1 MPGKRPGM
9 TKREAFCPNLAPNV
23 APQWLEKTRQNPH
36 GTRYRLFNQNLGRNA
51 AMNRL
56 RLLVLPS
63 AALALLA
70 LASGPALALDYPTR
84 TVRVVVPYP
93 AGGTTDIMA
102 RLVAN
107 YLSEKIGQTFVVE
120 NKPGGGTNIG
130 TQEVINAAPD
140 GYTLLIPSPANAI
153 NATLYK
159 QLPFDYLRDTVQ
171 IAGIARVPNV
181 MEVNPEVPA
190 KTVQEF
196 IDYAKKN
203 PGKLN
208 MASSGNGSS
217 IHLSGELFKAMT
229 GVDMVHVPYKG
240 SAPAITDLA
249 GGQVQV
255 MFDNLP
261 SSISF
266 IKAGRLRPLGVT
278 SLERVPALPDVPPVA
293 ETVPGFEASSW
304 FGVAAPKGTPNEIVE
319 KLNKEVNAAIADPT
333 IKKRIED
340 LGGIPFPVS
349 AADFGKFVRAETD
362 KWRPVVIQSGATV
375 D

>member
-1 MPGKRPGM
+1 VHRFFKI
-9 TKREAFCPNLAPNV
+9 V
-23 APQWLEKTRQNPH
+23 
-36 GTRYRLFNQNLGRNA
+36 
-51 AMNRL
+51 
-56 RLLVLPS
+56 
-63 AALALLA
+63 ALLA
-70 LASGPALALDYPTR
+70 FFPLAVAGALADTYPSR
-84 TVRVVVPYP
+84 TVRVIVPYP
-93 AGGTTDIMA
+93 PGGTTDIMA

-107 YLSEKIGQTFVVE
+107 YLSEKMGQTFVVE
-120 NKPGGGTNIG
+120 DKPGGGTNLG

-140 GYTLLIPSPANAI
+140 GYTLLIPSPASAI

-159 QLPFDYLRDTVQ
+159 QMPFDYLRDTVQ

-196 IDYAKKN
+196 IDYARKN
-203 PGKLN
+203 PGKIN

-229 GVDMVHVPYKG
+229 GIDMLHVPYKG
-240 SAPAITDLA
+240 SASALVDLV

-266 IKAGRLRPLGVT
+266 IKAGKLRALGVT
-278 SLERVPALPDVPPVA
+278 SAARVPALPDAPTVA
-293 ETVPGFEASSW
+293 ETVPGFEASAW
-304 FGVAAPKGTPNEIVE
+304 FGVAAPKGTPSEIVE
-319 KLNKEVNAAIADPT
+319 RLNKEVNAAIADPK
-333 IKKRIED
+333 IKARIEE
-340 LGGIPFPVS
+340 LGGIPFPGS
-349 AADFGKFVRAETD
+349 AADFSAFVRAETE
-362 KWRPVVIQSGATV
+362 KWRPVVIKSGATV

>member
-1 MPGKRPGM
+1 V
-9 TKREAFCPNLAPNV
+9 NL
-23 APQWLEKTRQNPH
+23 RI
-36 GTRYRLFNQNLGRNA
+36 RFA
-51 AMNRL
+51 AL
-56 RLLVLPS
+56 
-63 AALALLA
+63 ALALLA
-70 LASGPALALDYPTR
+70 LGAAPARALDYPTR
-84 TVRVVVPYP
+84 AVRVIVPYP

-107 YLSEKIGQTFVVE
+107 YLSEKLGQTFVIE

-159 QLPFDYLRDTVQ
+159 QLPFDYLRDTVPV
-171 IAGIARVPNV
+171 AGIARVPNV
-181 MEVNPEVPA
+181 MEVNPEVPV

-266 IKAGRLRPLGVT
+266 IKAGRLRALGVT
-278 SLERVPALPDVPPVA
+278 SAQPVSVLPGVPTVA

-319 KLNKEVNAAIADPT
+319 KLNKEINAAIADAK
-333 IKKRIED
+333 IKMRIED
-340 LGGIPFPVS
+340 LGGIAFPGS
-349 AADFGKFVRAETD
+349 AADFGKFVQAETD
-362 KWRPVVIQSGATV
+362 KWRPVVIKSGATV

>member
-1 MPGKRPGM
+1 
-9 TKREAFCPNLAPNV
+9 V
-23 APQWLEKTRQNPH
+23 
-36 GTRYRLFNQNLGRNA
+36 
-51 AMNRL
+51 NRL
-56 RLLVLPS
+56 IKF
-63 AALALLA
+63 AALAFALVA
-70 LASGPALALDYPTR
+70 LASGSASALDYPSR
-84 TVRVVVPYP
+84 AVRVIVPYP

-107 YLSEKIGQTFVVE
+107 YLSEKLGQTFVVE

-130 TQEVINAAPD
+130 TQEVINSAPD

-159 QLPFDYLRDTVQ
+159 QLPFDYLRDTVPV
-171 IAGIARVPNV
+171 AGIARVPNV
-181 MEVNPEVPA
+181 MEVNPDVPV

-203 PGKLN
+203 PGKIN

-261 SSISF
+261 SSIGF
-266 IKAGRLRPLGVT
+266 IKAGKLRPLGVT
-278 SLERVPALPDVPPVA
+278 SAQSVPALPGVPPVA

-304 FGVAAPKGTPNEIVE
+304 FGVAAPKGTPNEIVG
-319 KLNKEVNAAIADPT
+319 KLNKEINAAIADPK
-333 IKKRIED
+333 IKARIED

-349 AADFGKFVRAETD
+349 AADFGKFVQAETD
-362 KWRPVVIQSGATV
+362 KWRPVVIKSGATV

>member
-1 MPGKRPGM
+1 MKRLS
-9 TKREAFCPNLAPNV
+9 KLAAFAFVFLA
-23 APQWLEKTRQNPH
+23 
-36 GTRYRLFNQNLGRNA
+36 FA
-51 AMNRL
+51 ASAFAETY
-56 RLLVLPS
+56 PS
-63 AALALLA
+63 
-70 LASGPALALDYPTR
+70 R

-107 YLSEKIGQTFVVE
+107 YLTEKTGQTFFVE
-120 NKPGGGTNIG
+120 NKPGGGTNLG
-130 TQEVINAAPD
+130 TQEVIAAAPD

-159 QLPFDYLRDTVQ
+159 QMPFDYLRDTVQ

-181 MEVNPEVPA
+181 MEVNPDVPV

-203 PGKLN
+203 PGKIN

-229 GVDMVHVPYKG
+229 GVDMLHVPYKG
-240 SAPAITDLA
+240 SAPALVDLV

-266 IKAGRLRPLGVT
+266 IKG
-278 SLERVPALPDVPPVA
+278 SPV
-293 ETVPGFEASSW
+293 FS
-304 FGVAAPKGTPNEIVE
+304 
-319 KLNKEVNAAIADPT
+319 
-333 IKKRIED
+333 
-340 LGGIPFPVS
+340 
-349 AADFGKFVRAETD
+349 
-362 KWRPVVIQSGATV
+362 Q
-375 D
+375 

>member
-1 MPGKRPGM
+1 VNRRIK
-9 TKREAFCPNLAPNV
+9 F
-23 APQWLEKTRQNPH
+23 
-36 GTRYRLFNQNLGRNA
+36 A
-51 AMNRL
+51 AL
-56 RLLVLPS
+56 
-63 AALALLA
+63 ALALLA
-70 LASGPALALDYPTR
+70 LASGPALALDYPSR

-107 YLSEKIGQTFVVE
+107 YLSEKIGQTFMVE

-171 IAGIARVPNV
+171 VAGIARVPNV

-261 SSISF
+261 SSMGF
-266 IKAGRLRPLGVT
+266 IKAGRLRALGVT
-278 SLERVPALPDVPPVA
+278 TLERVLALPDVPPVA

-362 KWRPVVIQSGATV
+362 KWRPVVIKSGATV

>member
-1 MPGKRPGM
+1 
-9 TKREAFCPNLAPNV
+9 
-23 APQWLEKTRQNPH
+23 
-36 GTRYRLFNQNLGRNA
+36 
-51 AMNRL
+51 
-56 RLLVLPS
+56 
-63 AALALLA
+63 
-70 LASGPALALDYPTR
+70 
-84 TVRVVVPYP
+84 
-93 AGGTTDIMA
+93 
-102 RLVAN
+102 
-107 YLSEKIGQTFVVE
+107 
-120 NKPGGGTNIG
+120 
-130 TQEVINAAPD
+130 VINAAPD

-159 QLPFDYLRDTVQ
+159 QLPFDYLRDTVPV
-171 IAGIARVPNV
+171 AGIARVPNV
-181 MEVNPEVPA
+181 MEVNPEVPVT
-190 KTVQEF
+190 TVQEF

-266 IKAGRLRPLGVT
+266 IKAGRLRALGVT
-278 SLERVPALPDVPPVA
+278 SAQAVPVLPGVPTVA

-304 FGVAAPKGTPNEIVE
+304 FGVAAPKGTPNEIVD
-319 KLNKEVNAAIADPT
+319 KLNREINAAIADPK
-333 IKKRIED
+333 IKARIED
-340 LGGIPFPVS
+340 LGGIPFPGS
-349 AADFGKFVRAETD
+349 AADFGKFVQAETD
-362 KWRPVVIQSGATV
+362 KWRPVVIKSGATV

>member
-1 MPGKRPGM
+1 
-9 TKREAFCPNLAPNV
+9 V
-23 APQWLEKTRQNPH
+23 I
-36 GTRYRLFNQNLGRNA
+36 
-51 AMNRL
+51 
-56 RLLVLPS
+56 
-63 AALALLA
+63 
-70 LASGPALALDYPTR
+70 
-84 TVRVVVPYP
+84 VPYP

-107 YLSEKIGQTFVVE
+107 YISEKLGQTFVIE

-159 QLPFDYLRDTVQ
+159 QLPFDYLRDTVPV
-171 IAGIARVPNV
+171 AGIARVPNV
-181 MEVNPEVPA
+181 MEVNPEVPV

-266 IKAGRLRPLGVT
+266 IKAGRLRALGVT
-278 SLERVPALPDVPPVA
+278 SAQAVPVLPGVPTVA

-319 KLNKEVNAAIADPT
+319 KLNKEINAAIADPK
-333 IKKRIED
+333 IKMRIED
-340 LGGIPFPVS
+340 LGGIPFPGS
-349 AADFGKFVRAETD
+349 AADFGKFVQAETD
-362 KWRPVVIQSGATV
+362 KWRPVVIKSGATV

>member
-1 MPGKRPGM
+1 
-9 TKREAFCPNLAPNV
+9 
-23 APQWLEKTRQNPH
+23 
-36 GTRYRLFNQNLGRNA
+36 
-51 AMNRL
+51 MNRFIKF
-56 RLLVLPS
+56 

-84 TVRVVVPYP
+84 TVRMVVPYP

-102 RLVAN
+102 RLVASH
-107 YLSEKIGQTFVVE
+107 LSEKLGQTFVVE

-159 QLPFDYLRDTVQ
+159 QLPFDFIRDTVPV
-171 IAGIARVPNV
+171 AGLARVPNV
-181 MEVNPEVPA
+181 MEVNPEVPV

-203 PGKLN
+203 PGKIN

-261 SSISF
+261 SSMGF
-266 IKAGRLRPLGVT
+266 IKAGKLRPLGVT
-278 SLERVPALPDVPPVA
+278 TAQSVPALPGVPPVA

-304 FGVAAPKGTPNEIVE
+304 FGVSAPKGTPKEIVE
-319 KLNKEVNAAIADPT
+319 KLNKEINAAIADPK
-333 IKKRIED
+333 IKTRIEE
-340 LGGIPFPVS
+340 LGGIPFPGS
-349 AADFGKFVRAETD
+349 AAGFGKFVQAETD
-362 KWRPVVIQSGATV
+362 KWRPVVIKSGATV

>member
-1 MPGKRPGM
+1 M
-9 TKREAFCPNLAPNV
+9 NL
-23 APQWLEKTRQNPH
+23 RI
-36 GTRYRLFNQNLGRNA
+36 RFA
-51 AMNRL
+51 AL
-56 RLLVLPS
+56 
-63 AALALLA
+63 ALALLA
-70 LASGPALALDYPTR
+70 LGAAPARALDYPTR
-84 TVRVVVPYP
+84 AVRVIVPYP

-107 YLSEKIGQTFVVE
+107 YLSEKLGQTFVIE

-159 QLPFDYLRDTVQ
+159 QLPFDYLRDTVPV
-171 IAGIARVPNV
+171 AGIARVPNV
-181 MEVNPEVPA
+181 MEVNPEVPV

-266 IKAGRLRPLGVT
+266 IKAGRLRALGVT
-278 SLERVPALPDVPPVA
+278 SAQPVPVLPGVPTVA

-319 KLNKEVNAAIADPT
+319 KLNKEINAAIADAK
-333 IKKRIED
+333 IKMRIED
-340 LGGIPFPVS
+340 LGGIPFPGS
-349 AADFGKFVRAETD
+349 AADFGKFVQAETD
-362 KWRPVVIQSGATV
+362 KWRPVVIKSGATV

>member
-1 MPGKRPGM
+1 
-9 TKREAFCPNLAPNV
+9 V
-23 APQWLEKTRQNPH
+23 
-36 GTRYRLFNQNLGRNA
+36 
-51 AMNRL
+51 NR
-56 RLLVLPS
+56 RIKF
-63 AALALLA
+63 AALALSLLA
-70 LASGPALALDYPTR
+70 LGAAPALALDYPTR

-107 YLSEKIGQTFVVE
+107 YLSEKTGQAFVVE

-159 QLPFDYLRDTVQ
+159 QLPFDYIRDTVPV
-171 IAGIARVPNV
+171 AGIARVPNV

-278 SLERVPALPDVPPVA
+278 SLQRVPALPDVPPVA

-319 KLNKEVNAAIADPT
+319 KLNQEVNAAIADPK
-333 IKKRIED
+333 IKARIED
-340 LGGIPFPVS
+340 LGGITFPTS

>member
-1 MPGKRPGM
+1 V
-9 TKREAFCPNLAPNV
+9 N
-23 APQWLEKTRQNPH
+23 
-36 GTRYRLFNQNLGRNA
+36 RYFRL
-51 AMNRL
+51 
-56 RLLVLPS
+56 
-63 AALALLA
+63 AALAFALGLLP
-70 LASGPALALDYPTR
+70 LVTNASAQQYPAR
-84 TVRVVVPYP
+84 SVRVIVPYP

-107 YLSEKIGQTFVVE
+107 YLQEKLGQPFVVE

-130 TQEVINAAPD
+130 TQEVVNATPD

-159 QLPFDYLRDTVQ
+159 TLPFDYIRDTVP

-181 MEVNPEVPA
+181 MEVNPDVPV

-203 PGKLN
+203 PGKIN

-240 SAPAITDLA
+240 SAPALTDLV

-261 SSISF
+261 SSMGF
-266 IKAGRLRPLGVT
+266 IKSEKLRPLGVT
-278 SLERVPALPDVPPVA
+278 TSTSVPALPGVPPVSD
-293 ETVPGFEASSW
+293 TVKGFEASSW
-304 FGVAAPKGTPNEIVE
+304 FGFAAPKGTPKEIVA
-319 KLNKEVNAAIADPT
+319 KLNTAINAAIADP
-333 IKKRIED
+333 KVKSRIED
-340 LGGIPFPVS
+340 LGGIPFPGS
-349 AADFGKFVRAETD
+349 AEDFGKFIQVETD
-362 KWRPVVIQSGATV
+362 KWRPVVQKSGATV

>member
-1 MPGKRPGM
+1 
-9 TKREAFCPNLAPNV
+9 
-23 APQWLEKTRQNPH
+23 
-36 GTRYRLFNQNLGRNA
+36 
-51 AMNRL
+51 MNRYF
-56 RLLVLPS
+56 RL
-63 AALALLA
+63 AALAFALGLLP
-70 LASGPALALDYPTR
+70 LVTNASAQQYPAR
-84 TVRVVVPYP
+84 SVRVIVPYP

-107 YLSEKIGQTFVVE
+107 YLQEKLGQPFVVE

-130 TQEVINAAPD
+130 TQEVVNATPD

-159 QLPFDYLRDTVQ
+159 TLSFDYIRDTVP

-181 MEVNPEVPA
+181 MEVNPDVPV

-203 PGKLN
+203 PGKIN

-240 SAPAITDLA
+240 SAPALTDLV

-261 SSISF
+261 SSMGF
-266 IKAGRLRPLGVT
+266 IKSEKLRPLGVT
-278 SLERVPALPDVPPVA
+278 TSTSVPALPGVPPVSD
-293 ETVPGFEASSW
+293 TVKGFEASSW
-304 FGVAAPKGTPNEIVE
+304 FGFAAPKGTPKEIVA
-319 KLNKEVNAAIADPT
+319 KLNTAINAAIADP
-333 IKKRIED
+333 KVKSRIED
-340 LGGIPFPVS
+340 LGGIPFPGS
-349 AADFGKFVRAETD
+349 AEDFGKFIQVETD
-362 KWRPVVIQSGATV
+362 KWRPVVQKSGATV

>member
-1 MPGKRPGM
+1 
-9 TKREAFCPNLAPNV
+9 
-23 APQWLEKTRQNPH
+23 
-36 GTRYRLFNQNLGRNA
+36 
-51 AMNRL
+51 MNRCIKFAAL
-56 RLLVLPS
+56 
-63 AALALLA
+63 ALALLA

-120 NKPGGGTNIG
+120 NKAGGGTNIG

-171 IAGIARVPNV
+171 VAGIARVPNV

-261 SSISF
+261 SSMGF

-278 SLERVPALPDVPPVA
+278 TLERVPALPDVPPVA

-362 KWRPVVIQSGATV
+362 KWRPVVIKSGATV

>member
-1 MPGKRPGM
+1 
-9 TKREAFCPNLAPNV
+9 
-23 APQWLEKTRQNPH
+23 
-36 GTRYRLFNQNLGRNA
+36 
-51 AMNRL
+51 MNR
-56 RLLVLPS
+56 RINF
-63 AALALLA
+63 AAFALALLA
-70 LASGPALALDYPTR
+70 LGAAPALALDYPTR
-84 TVRVVVPYP
+84 AVRVIVPYP

-107 YLSEKIGQTFVVE
+107 YISEKLGQTFVIE

-130 TQEVINAAPD
+130 TQEVIYAAPD

-159 QLPFDYLRDTVQ
+159 QLPFDYLRDTVPV
-171 IAGIARVPNV
+171 AGIARVPNV
-181 MEVNPEVPA
+181 MEVNPEVPV

-266 IKAGRLRPLGVT
+266 IKAGRLRALGVT
-278 SLERVPALPDVPPVA
+278 SAQAVPVLPGVPTVA

-304 FGVAAPKGTPNEIVE
+304 FGVAAPKGTPNEIVD
-319 KLNKEVNAAIADPT
+319 KLNREINAAIADPK
-333 IKKRIED
+333 IKARIED
-340 LGGIPFPVS
+340 LGGIAFPGS
-349 AADFGKFVRAETD
+349 AADFGKFVQAETD
-362 KWRPVVIQSGATV
+362 KWRPVVIKSGATV

>member
-1 MPGKRPGM
+1 VKCLMKP
-9 TKREAFCPNLAPNV
+9 
-23 APQWLEKTRQNPH
+23 
-36 GTRYRLFNQNLGRNA
+36 A
-51 AMNRL
+51 A
-56 RLLVLPS
+56 LVL
-63 AALALLA
+63 ALFVLLF
-70 LASGPALALDYPTR
+70 GPALALDYPVR

-107 YLSEKIGQTFVVE
+107 FLSEKLGQTFIVE
-120 NKPGGGTNIG
+120 NKAGGGTNIG
-130 TQEVINAAPD
+130 TQEVINATPD

-159 QLPFDYLRDTVQ
+159 KLPFDFIRDTVPV
-171 IAGIARVPNV
+171 AGIARVPNV
-181 MEVNPEVPA
+181 MEVNPEVPVN
-190 KTVQEF
+190 TVQEF

-266 IKAGRLRPLGVT
+266 IKAGKLRALGVT
-278 SLERVPALPDVPPVA
+278 SAEPVAALPGVPTVA
-293 ETVPGFEASSW
+293 KTVAGFEASSW
-304 FGVAAPKGTPNEIVE
+304 FGVSAPKGTSNEIVE
-319 KLNKEVNAAIADPT
+319 KLNKEINAAIADPR
-333 IKKRIED
+333 IKARIED
-340 LGGIPFPVS
+340 LGGIPFPGS
-349 AADFGKFVRAETD
+349 AADFGKFIQAETD
-362 KWRPVVIQSGATV
+362 KWRPVVIKSGATV

>member
-1 MPGKRPGM
+1 
-9 TKREAFCPNLAPNV
+9 V
-23 APQWLEKTRQNPH
+23 
-36 GTRYRLFNQNLGRNA
+36 
-51 AMNRL
+51 NR
-56 RLLVLPS
+56 RINF
-63 AALALLA
+63 AALSLVLLA

-107 YLSEKIGQTFVVE
+107 YLSEKIGQTFMVE

-171 IAGIARVPNV
+171 VAGIARVPNV

-203 PGKLN
+203 PDKLN

-261 SSISF
+261 SSMGF
-266 IKAGRLRPLGVT
+266 IKAGRLRALGVT
-278 SLERVPALPDVPPVA
+278 TLERVPALPDVPPVA

-362 KWRPVVIQSGATV
+362 KWRPVVIKSGATV

>member
-1 MPGKRPGM
+1 MI
-9 TKREAFCPNLAPNV
+9 
-23 APQWLEKTRQNPH
+23 
-36 GTRYRLFNQNLGRNA
+36 
-51 AMNRL
+51 
-56 RLLVLPS
+56 
-63 AALALLA
+63 
-70 LASGPALALDYPTR
+70 
-84 TVRVVVPYP
+84 VPYP

-107 YLSEKIGQTFVVE
+107 YISEKLGQTFVIE

-159 QLPFDYLRDTVQ
+159 QLPFDYLRDTVPV
-171 IAGIARVPNV
+171 AGIARVPNV
-181 MEVNPEVPA
+181 MEVNPEVPV

-266 IKAGRLRPLGVT
+266 IKAGRLRALGVT
-278 SLERVPALPDVPPVA
+278 SAQAVPVLPGVPTVA

-319 KLNKEVNAAIADPT
+319 KLNKEINAAIADPK
-333 IKKRIED
+333 IKMRIED
-340 LGGIPFPVS
+340 LGGIPFPGS
-349 AADFGKFVRAETD
+349 AADFGKFVQAETD
-362 KWRPVVIQSGATV
+362 KWRPVVIKSGATV

>member
-1 MPGKRPGM
+1 
-9 TKREAFCPNLAPNV
+9 
-23 APQWLEKTRQNPH
+23 
-36 GTRYRLFNQNLGRNA
+36 
-51 AMNRL
+51 
-56 RLLVLPS
+56 
-63 AALALLA
+63 
-70 LASGPALALDYPTR
+70 
-84 TVRVVVPYP
+84 
-93 AGGTTDIMA
+93 MA

-107 YLSEKIGQTFVVE
+107 YLSEKTGQTFVVE

-159 QLPFDYLRDTVQ
+159 QLPFDYLRDTVPV
-171 IAGIARVPNV
+171 AGIARVPNV
-181 MEVNPEVPA
+181 MEVNPEVPV

-229 GVDMVHVPYKG
+229 GVNMVHVPYKG

-278 SLERVPALPDVPPVA
+278 SQERVAALPDVPPVA

-319 KLNKEVNAAIADPT
+319 KLNKEISAAVVDPR
-333 IKKRIED
+333 IKVRIED

-349 AADFGKFVRAETD
+349 AADFGKFVQAETD
-362 KWRPVVIQSGATV
+362 KWRPVVIKSGATV

>member
-1 MPGKRPGM
+1 VKRLS
-9 TKREAFCPNLAPNV
+9 KLAAFAFVFLA
-23 APQWLEKTRQNPH
+23 
-36 GTRYRLFNQNLGRNA
+36 FA
-51 AMNRL
+51 ASAFAETY
-56 RLLVLPS
+56 PS
-63 AALALLA
+63 
-70 LASGPALALDYPTR
+70 R

-107 YLSEKIGQTFVVE
+107 YLTEKTGQTFFVE
-120 NKPGGGTNIG
+120 NKPGGGTNLG
-130 TQEVINAAPD
+130 TQEVIAAAPD

-159 QLPFDYLRDTVQ
+159 QMPFDYLRNTVQ

-181 MEVNPEVPA
+181 MEVNPDVPV

-203 PGKLN
+203 PGKIN

-229 GVDMVHVPYKG
+229 GVDMLHVPYKG
-240 SAPAITDLA
+240 SAPALVDLV

-266 IKAGRLRPLGVT
+266 IKAGKLRALAVT
-278 SLERVPALPDVPPVA
+278 SAQSVPALPGVPPLA
-293 ETVPGFEASSW
+293 ATVPGYEASSW
-304 FGVAAPKGTPNEIVE
+304 FGLAAPKGTPAEIVE
-319 KLNKEVNAAIADPT
+319 KLNKEVNAAIADPR
-333 IKKRIED
+333 IKSRIEE
-340 LGGIPFPVS
+340 LGGIPF
-349 AADFGKFVRAETD
+349 AATPAEFSKFVQAETD
-362 KWRPVVIQSGATV
+362 KWRPVVIKSGATV

>member
-1 MPGKRPGM
+1 VNR
-9 TKREAFCPNLAPNV
+9 RINFAAF
-23 APQWLEKTRQNPH
+23 
-36 GTRYRLFNQNLGRNA
+36 
-51 AMNRL
+51 
-56 RLLVLPS
+56 
-63 AALALLA
+63 ALALLA
-70 LASGPALALDYPTR
+70 LGAAPALALDYPTR
-84 TVRVVVPYP
+84 AVRVIVPYP

-107 YLSEKIGQTFVVE
+107 YISEKLGQTFVIE

-130 TQEVINAAPD
+130 TQEVIYAAPD

-159 QLPFDYLRDTVQ
+159 QLPFDYLRDTVPV
-171 IAGIARVPNV
+171 AGIARVPNV
-181 MEVNPEVPA
+181 MEVNPEVPV

-203 PGKLN
+203 PGQLN

-266 IKAGRLRPLGVT
+266 IKAGRLRALGVT
-278 SLERVPALPDVPPVA
+278 SAQAVPVLPGVPTVA

-304 FGVAAPKGTPNEIVE
+304 FGVAAPKGTPNEIVD
-319 KLNKEVNAAIADPT
+319 KLNREINAAIADPK
-333 IKKRIED
+333 IKARIED
-340 LGGIPFPVS
+340 LGGIAFPGS
-349 AADFGKFVRAETD
+349 AADFGKFVQAETD
-362 KWRPVVIQSGATV
+362 KWRPVVIKSGATV

>member
-1 MPGKRPGM
+1 
-9 TKREAFCPNLAPNV
+9 V
-23 APQWLEKTRQNPH
+23 
-36 GTRYRLFNQNLGRNA
+36 
-51 AMNRL
+51 NRFIKF
-56 RLLVLPS
+56 
-63 AALALLA
+63 ATLALLA
-70 LASGPALALDYPTR
+70 LAAGPALALDYPTR
-84 TVRVVVPYP
+84 TVRMVVPYP

-102 RLVAN
+102 RLVASH
-107 YLSEKIGQTFVVE
+107 LSEKLGQTFVVE

-159 QLPFDYLRDTVQ
+159 QLPFDFIRDTVPV
-171 IAGIARVPNV
+171 AGLARVPNV
-181 MEVNPEVPA
+181 MEVNPEVPV

-203 PGKLN
+203 PGKIN

-261 SSISF
+261 SSMGF
-266 IKAGRLRPLGVT
+266 IKAGKLRPLGVT
-278 SLERVPALPDVPPVA
+278 SAVSVPALPGVPPVA

-304 FGVAAPKGTPNEIVE
+304 FGVSAPKGTPQEIVE
-319 KLNKEVNAAIADPT
+319 KLNKEINAAIADPK
-333 IKKRIED
+333 IKTRIEE
-340 LGGIPFPVS
+340 LGGIPFPGS
-349 AADFGKFVRAETD
+349 AADFGKFVQAETD
-362 KWRPVVIQSGATV
+362 KWRPVVIKSGATV